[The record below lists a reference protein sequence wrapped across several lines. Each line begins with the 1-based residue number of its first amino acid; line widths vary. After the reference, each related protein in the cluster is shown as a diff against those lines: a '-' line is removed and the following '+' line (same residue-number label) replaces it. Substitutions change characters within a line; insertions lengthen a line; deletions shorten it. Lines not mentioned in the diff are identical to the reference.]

1 MPSATRRAALFV
13 LAAAS
18 ICMSLGSRT
27 GFCLPA
33 LRAGAAFAVLPELAF
48 QAARGT
54 GRPDPTLKIEQARG
68 ANGGGRRLLVRRNDQ
83 ELGDI
88 PVPATVSTSAVADGL
103 RDIVWHPNGVD
114 FACGFTG
121 SSGSFV
127 VVFLAQADGRYRAV
141 DVSNVEQVNIG
152 AIGPFRKY
160 KDVRSG
166 PIDWIARP
174 DDSVQIR
181 LRTDAWDL
189 DGRHY
194 RMHEPLI
201 ITRAGEPF
209 WR

>member
-1 MPSATRRAALFV
+1 MPPATRRAALFV

-18 ICMSLGSRT
+18 IYVSLGSST
-27 GFCLPA
+27 VSCLRA
-33 LRAGAAFAVLPELAF
+33 LRAGAAFVVLPELAF

-54 GRPDPTLKIEQARG
+54 GRPDPTLKIEQAR
-68 ANGGGRRLLVRRNDQ
+68 AGGGRRLIVRRNGQ

-88 PVPATVSTSAVADGL
+88 AVPSAVSTRAITDGL
-103 RDIVWHPNGVD
+103 RTIVWHPNGVD

-127 VVFLAQADGRYRAV
+127 VVFLAQSNGRYRAV

-152 AIGPFRKY
+152 AIGPFRQY

-181 LRTDAWDL
+181 LRTDAWDVE
-189 DGRHY
+189 GHHY
-194 RMHEPLI
+194 RMHDPLI